1 MIQLTNLAAAAMSG
15 NGHHAP
21 ILPIALLV
29 IVVGVAAYFI
39 VRARKRRG

>member
-1 MIQLTNLAAAAMSG
+1 MTQLTALAAAG
-15 NGHHAP
+15 TTGHHAP

-29 IVVGVAAYFI
+29 IIVAVAVYFF